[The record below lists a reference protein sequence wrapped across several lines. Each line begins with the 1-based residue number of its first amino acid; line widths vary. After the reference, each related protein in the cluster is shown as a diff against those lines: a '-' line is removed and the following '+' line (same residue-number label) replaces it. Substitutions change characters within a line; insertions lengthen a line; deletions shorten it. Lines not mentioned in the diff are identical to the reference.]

1 MSYSTDAIIEDCYKD
16 TTCLIN
22 KLGITDEKKLQEFES
37 AITLA
42 KASEIENQKI
52 AIPFDTKD
60 YKMIHK
66 YLFEDIYE
74 WAGNFRTINMS
85 KNGTPFSEYKYIDE
99 LMDGAFFYL
108 REKSYFK
115 KDTFDEFIE
124 DIVDFYCTT
133 NIIHPFR
140 EGNGRVQRLF
150 IAQLVRY
157 NDYDIDF
164 ARVDKDELLIATIQ
178 SANGV
183 TDYLKDVFRKI
194 IIK

>member
-1 MSYSTDAIIEDCYKD
+1 MSYITDAITEDCYKD

-99 LMDGAFFYL
+99 LMDSAFRHL
-108 REKSYFK
+108 RENLCFR
-115 KDTFDEFIE
+115 
-124 DIVDFYCTT
+124 
-133 NIIHPFR
+133 NIM
-140 EGNGRVQRLF
+140 
-150 IAQLVRY
+150 
-157 NDYDIDF
+157 
-164 ARVDKDELLIATIQ
+164 EL
-178 SANGV
+178 S
-183 TDYLKDVFRKI
+183 
-194 IIK
+194 

>member
-1 MSYSTDAIIEDCYKD
+1 
-16 TTCLIN
+16 
-22 KLGITDEKKLQEFES
+22 
-37 AITLA
+37 
-42 KASEIENQKI
+42 
-52 AIPFDTKD
+52 
-60 YKMIHK
+60 MIHK

-99 LMDGAFFYL
+99 LMDSAFCHL

-115 KDTFDEFIE
+115 RDTFDEFIE

-157 NDYDIDF
+157 NYYDIDF